1 MSDEIINYCRK
12 VLLNHVLIIII
23 CLFVVVYIV
32 INYNIIKNGNI
43 YAGNFPKTFIITGII
58 FLILYIFMVWDDENE
73 EIVYVPKYKIVN
85 KPILEE
91 QYNENIQLTQPNQEL
106 KIENLN
112 TKYIKE
118 NLNFN
123 NNDNSNIFI
132 SNKNRSKFG
141 IKF

>member
-1 MSDEIINYCRK
+1 
-12 VLLNHVLIIII
+12 
-23 CLFVVVYIV
+23 
-32 INYNIIKNGNI
+32 
-43 YAGNFPKTFIITGII
+43 
-58 FLILYIFMVWDDENE
+58 MVWDDENE